1 MAVILTCIFAACDK
15 VGAQEKTFTI
25 TFDSMGGSNVPS
37 ITIKDGET
45 FVVPANPTKSG
56 YIFAGWYLDA
66 SCIELF
72 EGETSI
78 KGNLTLYAK
87 WKIPEPV
94 EGTQAIFKNFS
105 EISAVEYSTKV
116 ANATTFIDLS
126 DYVTV
131 NSEST
136 WALSTD
142 IYGNQTIASK
152 TATLNLGDNTY
163 YVVVTSKS
171 GATQLYTLRIRRR
184 HVFTVSFDTVGGT
197 SVDDQIVEE
206 DSLVQAPVTTKE
218 GYSFV
223 SWNFDF
229 SKPITEDK
237 ILMASWTANT
247 YKITFNV
254 NGGEMEKTSADVVF
268 DEKVT
273 FNIPTKRG
281 YGFVGWYYN
290 NTLVEDGDWKIPS
303 DVTLDAKWTATVYT
317 ISCDLGGGYFDSTV
331 PTAYTVEDNDIT
343 IPAATRPGYTFVG
356 WTGTDITTQTREIT
370 ISSNSIGNREYVANW
385 TLDSYTITYIL
396 NGGTNGA
403 NNPETYNVTSDT
415 ITFENPTRVG
425 YVFGGWFTTAE
436 FATESKLAT
445 ILSGS
450 TGMLPFMLSGPRSHI
465 RWYLT
470 RTVNMQR
477 EQWAIKHLPTIR
489 HKT

>member
-1 MAVILTCIFAACDK
+1 MGDQAFAYDTAQNLSVNAFERTGYTFDGWNTKADGSGTSYADSETVNNLTTENEA
-15 VGAQEKTFTI
+15 TI
-25 TFDSMGGSNVPS
+25 TF
-37 ITIKDGET
+37 
-45 FVVPANPTKSG
+45 
-56 YIFAGWYLDA
+56 
-66 SCIELF
+66 
-72 EGETSI
+72 
-78 KGNLTLYAK
+78 YAQ
-87 WKIPEPV
+87 WK
-94 EGTQAIFKNFS
+94 
-105 EISAVEYSTKV
+105 
-116 ANATTFIDLS
+116 
-126 DYVTV
+126 
-131 NSEST
+131 
-136 WALSTD
+136 
-142 IYGNQTIASK
+142 
-152 TATLNLGDNTY
+152 
-163 YVVVTSKS
+163 
-171 GATQLYTLRIRRR
+171 
-184 HVFTVSFDTVGGT
+184 
-197 SVDDQIVEE
+197 
-206 DSLVQAPVTTKE
+206 
-218 GYSFV
+218 
-223 SWNFDF
+223 
-229 SKPITEDK
+229 
-237 ILMASWTANT
+237 ANT
-247 YKITFNV
+247 YTITYNA
-254 NGGEMEKTSADVVF
+254 NGGEIASTTTEVVF
-268 DEKVT
+268 GASFT
-273 FNIPTKRG
+273 LNTITKRG
-281 YGFVGWYYN
+281 YNFDGWYYGDAVV
-290 NTLVEDGDWKIPS
+290 TDGIWNIAS